1 MRLFLST
8 QHIPGQPGI
17 YSKTVKFFV
26 GVQLLICHLS
36 RTVKCNDGLIKMDRH
51 ALPPCLPST
60 DPQLSWPLSGKVMW
74 GHVPIVS
81 GRVLPGPSLPN
92 TTVGRASREHR
103 DPYVVI

>member
-1 MRLFLST
+1 MRPFLST

-51 ALPPCLPST
+51 ALPPCLSILI
-60 DPQLSWPLSGKVMW
+60 DPLGFYSGLLVWKADV
-74 GHVPIVS
+74 
-81 GRVLPGPSLPN
+81 
-92 TTVGRASREHR
+92 R
-103 DPYVVI
+103 DLIK